1 MNKKFWFKL
10 HLILGLSAGFILMI
24 VGFSGAILSF
34 EKEILKVINKDSYL
48 VKIEEN
54 RLSTKELLE
63 KFQQQMPQ
71 AKINGLTIYSDSSQS
86 VSINV
91 AGEGANAKRGITY
104 YVNPYTAEILPALK
118 GEGFFKTVEN
128 LHRKLLLDDIGKQIV
143 GASTLLL
150 VVLLFSGVYLYF
162 PRIKRTFLASFTF
175 SFKSKGRYFLHSM
188 HSAIGMWVI
197 PFYLIAIL
205 TGLYWSYDW
214 YNQALHKISGVEKV
228 QKQQMPNNQDKKN
241 EQQKEQKPTFVE
253 IDKAVNMFDIFVEN
267 CYSNVTLRFPQNG
280 SVYSFNY
287 LSKDAS
293 HEYARDTLEL
303 DIKSWQLIKH
313 DKYKDKSMNQK
324 IMKSIFALHTGK
336 YFGILGQ
343 IGMFLAS
350 LMLPLFAITGLM
362 LYLSRKNKKKRIQ

>member
-24 VGFSGAILSF
+24 VGFSGALLSF

-128 LHRKLLLDDIGKQIV
+128 LHRRLLLDDIGKQIV

-162 PRIKRTFLASFTF
+162 PRIKRTFIASFTF

-343 IGMFLAS
+343 VGMFLAS